1 MIGDILPE
9 QSGVEGKGIL
19 CTFQELFL
27 QPAVK
32 IPNAVATREALQ
44 ATKYVLYLFI
54 SWKVTI
60 P

>member
-1 MIGDILPE
+1 MIGDILPG

-32 IPNAVATREALQ
+32 IPNAVATTLQ
-44 ATKYVLYLFI
+44 DVEGQSYI
-54 SWKVTI
+54 
-60 P
+60 